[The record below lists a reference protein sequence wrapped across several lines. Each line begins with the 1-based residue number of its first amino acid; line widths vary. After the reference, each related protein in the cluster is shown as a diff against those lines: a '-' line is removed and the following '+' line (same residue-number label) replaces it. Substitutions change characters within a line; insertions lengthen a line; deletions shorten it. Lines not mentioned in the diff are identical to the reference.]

1 MAGCSEQEKR
11 IGDVGDRSFSNVLS
25 SKFIS
30 PNLFIYFVNYDFEY
44 GILSIQFFIAEVFG
58 EGYLNFYSVAW
69 MSPDKLFFKV
79 IDISVPTPYVFPPSN
94 SAPSTVPT

>member
-79 IDISVPTPYVFPPSN
+79 INVQ
-94 SAPSTVPT
+94 A